1 MKKILLILPAAA
13 LLAGAC
19 SKKSGGGVKL
29 RNDTDSVAYVIGMNV
44 GMNLLRMDS
53 TINVNA
59 VCEGIRDA
67 VNRSAK
73 LSAADAET
81 FYLRYVNYALP
92 EKARAY
98 EEQFL
103 ADIAKSNR
111 SYARTSSGV
120 TYTVTAVGDQ
130 EQVPVS
136 DRDSV
141 ALRWVIRTADGSR
154 IASSYEK
161 CDTVRSLLRGP
172 KSDVAVMSVTFFLT
186 VIFNLTI
193 AIEIGMLMAIFVF
206 VKRVS
211 ETTHVV
217 VLRDRLDTR
226 HHSDVSPNEDDKMD
240 LAAGV
245 EVYEIDGPFF
255 FGIANKFDDLMR
267 GMGDKPLIRI
277 IRMRKVPFVDSTGA
291 HNLETFIHSSQKEHI
306 HIILSG
312 VRPEV
317 HETLERMGIEA
328 MVGADNIFRHI
339 NKAVLRANALA
350 PELARA
356 RHERHHHHHH
366 QQA

>member
-154 IASSYEK
+154 LREGRHGALAAARPAEGRAGEREA
-161 CDTVRSLLRGP
+161 DRQGREDQRLDAFVGGLRRRGRQGAGRGP
-172 KSDVAVMSVTFFLT
+172 QCD
-186 VIFNLTI
+186 
-193 AIEIGMLMAIFVF
+193 
-206 VKRVS
+206 
-211 ETTHVV
+211 
-217 VLRDRLDTR
+217 
-226 HHSDVSPNEDDKMD
+226 
-240 LAAGV
+240 
-245 EVYEIDGPFF
+245 
-255 FGIANKFDDLMR
+255 
-267 GMGDKPLIRI
+267 
-277 IRMRKVPFVDSTGA
+277 
-291 HNLETFIHSSQKEHI
+291 
-306 HIILSG
+306 
-312 VRPEV
+312 
-317 HETLERMGIEA
+317 
-328 MVGADNIFRHI
+328 
-339 NKAVLRANALA
+339 AL
-350 PELARA
+350 L
-356 RHERHHHHHH
+356 
-366 QQA
+366 